1 MAEHADPAFLADYLA
16 GLPRPPH
23 VHAGPVTVVRE
34 DDYRGHHVVITTTY
48 EITVDGT
55 PLPIH
60 IGISN
65 DGMAHAHGL
74 PAYEFA
80 SLVDV
85 IRALI
90 EFFPD
95 EFPPAGERPPDP
107 PHHGGHP
114 GAPHHDAPD
123 GEH

>member
-1 MAEHADPAFLADYLA
+1 MAENADPELLGNYLA
-16 GLPRPPH
+16 ALPHPPH
-23 VHAGPVTVVRE
+23 LHPGPVTVVRE

-48 EITVDGT
+48 EITVDGA
-55 PLPIH
+55 PVPVH

-65 DGMAHAHGL
+65 DGTAHAHGL

-90 EFFPD
+90 DFFPD
-95 EFPPAGERPPDP
+95 EFSAAGEPPTTS
-107 PHHGGHP
+107 PHDGEHP
-114 GAPHHDAPD
+114 GAEN

>member
-1 MAEHADPAFLADYLA
+1 MAENSDPAFLGNYLA

-23 VHAGPVTVVRE
+23 PHTGPVTVVRE

-48 EITVDGT
+48 EITVDGA
-55 PLPIH
+55 PLPVH

-74 PAYEFA
+74 PTYEFA

-95 EFPPAGERPPDP
+95 EFPPSGEPPP
-107 PHHGGHP
+107 APAHHGGHP
-114 GAPHHDAPD
+114 GAPD